1 MFLTFLSDLGVEDP
15 FLGLCKGVIARVAPD
30 VRVLDVMHSIGP
42 QDVEMGA
49 TMLASS
55 VPFLPA
61 PAVHLALVDPF
72 RTVPA
77 RGIAVRTADG
87 SIFVSPDNGIAS
99 QAWDVAGGA
108 VEAHVLDDQ
117 SLWNANA
124 ARTFRARDVFSPVA
138 ARLADGLPIDAVGS
152 PVALDELERLEL
164 RAARLHD
171 DHVHGEIV
179 QVDHFGNLTLNMQR
193 HHVEAAGITLG
204 DMVEI
209 RCGGKTLQVCYTL
222 TYGEVPRG
230 RVALC
235 EDSFRTMC
243 VAVNQGSAAAQ
254 LRSTR
259 GEPIVIARVH
269 AEPPSAPQPVRVY
282 DQAPSTIT
290 A

>member
-1 MFLTFLSDLGVEDP
+1 MFLTFLSDLGYEDP
-15 FLGLCKGVIARVAPD
+15 FLGLCKGVIARVAPE
-30 VRVLDVMHSIGP
+30 VRVLDVLHSVGP

-49 TMLASS
+49 AMLASA

-61 PAVHLALVDPF
+61 PAVHLVLVDPF

-77 RGIAVRTADG
+77 RAIAVQTADG
-87 SIFVSPDNGIAS
+87 SIFVSPDNGVAS

-108 VEAHVLDDQ
+108 VQAHVLDDD

-138 ARLADGLPIDAVGS
+138 ARLADGLDLAQVGS
-152 PVALDELERLEL
+152 SVPIEELERLEL
-164 RAARLHD
+164 RQARLHD

-193 HHVEAAGITLG
+193 HHVEAAGIALG
-204 DMVEI
+204 DDVEI
-209 RCGGKTLQVCYTL
+209 RCGGKTLQVRYAL

-269 AEPPSAPQPVRVY
+269 AEPAGPEGPVRVY
-282 DQAPSTIT
+282 DEAPSSVT

>member
-1 MFLTFLSDLGVEDP
+1 MFLTFLSDLGYEDP
-15 FLGLCKGVIARVAPD
+15 FLGLCKGVIARIAPE
-30 VRVLDVMHSIGP
+30 VRVLDVLHSVEP

-49 TMLASS
+49 AMLASA

-72 RTVPA
+72 RTIPT

-87 SIFVSPDNGIAS
+87 SLFVSPDNGLAS

-108 VEAHVLDDQ
+108 VEAHVLDDET
-117 SLWNANA
+117 LWNANA

-138 ARLADGLPIDAVGS
+138 ARLADGLPIAQVGTQ
-152 PVALDELERLEL
+152 VAIGELQRLEL
-164 RAARLHD
+164 REARLHN

-269 AEPPSAPQPVRVY
+269 AEPPAVTQPVRVY